1 MELTSLLLQSSQE
14 TGEPGDR
21 RQGSMSRRDQR
32 NKINVTRNQRETEEP
47 GGGIPE
53 GTVLHI
59 QAQCRSR
66 RLRIGGWEE
75 HQEPPGGAAQSKAAE
90 RKDAHQV
97 QERLSGRGLPLTQGQ
112 RRGVGS
118 VYAAASCTPSVQT
131 TEQCRPNSPR
141 THPDG
146 SIVTKSYL
154 DNIFFIHF
162 YPYNSSI
169 TVQ

>member
-1 MELTSLLLQSSQE
+1 
-14 TGEPGDR
+14 
-21 RQGSMSRRDQR
+21 MSRRDQR

-75 HQEPPGGAAQSKAAE
+75 HQEPPGGAAQSEAAE

-112 RRGVGS
+112 RRGVGL

-131 TEQCRPNSPR
+131 TEQCRPHVTQDSPR
-141 THPDG
+141 WKH
-146 SIVTKSYL
+146 SHESYL
-154 DNIFFIHF
+154 DNIFLAILIRTIVVFRYSKIVYQYKHVA
-162 YPYNSSI
+162 SRRQH
-169 TVQ
+169 V